1 MPRVPV
7 PVLHRRVRTTG
18 VRAGELPVLSLH
30 VWLFPDLLLPAR
42 QGAVLRQLGAH
53 RRDGKRSRVARHRE
67 EGIRQHWQRQSARHR
82 LRAVRARDG
91 LKGPSSRRCGMYQA
105 TWTGPN
111 ENKNK
116 KPQDAREDENSRF
129 PLSTVFFEITSSRN
143 RRVVNGKT
151 RLKIFYNYVPRV
163 RM

>member
-53 RRDGKRSRVARHRE
+53 RRDGKCSRGARHRE

-82 LRAVRARDG
+82 PRAVRARDG
-91 LKGPSSRRCGMYQA
+91 LKGPSFRGYSMYRA
-105 TWTGPN
+105 TCTGPN
-111 ENKNK
+111 NNNNIH
-116 KPQDAREDENSRF
+116 Q
-129 PLSTVFFEITSSRN
+129 
-143 RRVVNGKT
+143 
-151 RLKIFYNYVPRV
+151 KIHF
-163 RM
+163 

>member
-1 MPRVPV
+1 MRPRVPV

-82 LRAVRARDG
+82 LRAVHARDG
-91 LKGPSSRRCGMYQA
+91 LKGQSLRRCAMYRA

-111 ENKNK
+111 KN
-116 KPQDAREDENSRF
+116 N
-129 PLSTVFFEITSSRN
+129 TN
-143 RRVVNGKT
+143 C
-151 RLKIFYNYVPRV
+151 
-163 RM
+163 